1 MSSAPE
7 FRPEW
12 RIVSP
17 APRTAAL
24 DLAGAQVRMRRM
36 VLAQTRVAETVA
48 IYRGDEPI
56 ALAFLARHGWRR
68 IEMALSLAP
77 DAAQHMRRLVRIA
90 QLTLDRVAET
100 RLVIVHV
107 HPANRAGQR
116 MAMLTG
122 FRRAIGGPVNRWVY
136 RGRR

>member
-1 MSSAPE
+1 MSD
-7 FRPEW
+7 W

-24 DLAGAQVRMRRM
+24 ELAGAQVRMRRL
-36 VLAQTRVAETVA
+36 VLAQTRVSETVA
-48 IYRGDEPI
+48 IYRGDQPI

-68 IEMALSLAP
+68 VEMALALAP
-77 DAAQHMRRLVRIA
+77 DAARHMRRLVRIA

-122 FRRAIGGPVNRWVY
+122 FRRATGGPVNRWVY
-136 RGRR
+136 TNQSRGGRR